1 MAQCPAGILGLQR
14 SAGNRAVA
22 SALAARP
29 VPRVSAVATHPLASM
44 HPSSVQQAS
53 VQRCGGEVHAGC
65 PCAGETGIAESEGG
79 ESELGRPLQRV
90 RFDDVTPTTGT
101 TESPFLQRVPSWP
114 DASTKNGARRTVTPF
129 ERWPVHG
136 LSSGN
141 QLPKHPNIPVSP
153 DPKIEANN
161 EANRGRIANSA
172 GDSVE
177 KADKRAIVYTPTAL
191 SQPNQLETPTPATTT
206 AGVDVL
212 FQLHGFNKGWRQSKA
227 NGTTRDEAIE
237 RIPQQLPAA
246 MVAILPQGTELSSF
260 GSLDV
265 DGIAKDA
272 LASISAAW
280 GAVPVRRVALGGHS
294 GGGGA
299 VAGLLATKPGKGEKP
314 GADPAARRAQRRLP
328 TGLSEVMLFDGINT
342 GGQEEI
348 VERWVLE
355 SIEEDRVAL
364 AGLTDNP
371 AQATFPDTGMKFR
384 ATFSPGSSFYAPT
397 HKKLKAAIDKAFLD
411 KNRPPSVPQALWDRL
426 KLNYQVIPADSGV
439 AHDDQVA
446 GKHGSTFDDHLKSS
460 LGALTPGGKAPV
472 VPGPVKPSSC
482 PVPVKAAGAQ
492 GDLGVKQA
500 LFDAAPQT
508 TQTELVSALAPT
520 GATSCLLA
528 GPRPVLRR
536 GSSGEPVV
544 TLQIELNFT
553 GTRPELA
560 EDGKFGPL
568 TSAGVTEFQRRE
580 SLDPDGIVGAKTW
593 ARLDALADAQGESE
607 TGPGGGRGPTPV
619 AGPATQPGTS
629 ALTSFVPGFPGQVA
643 GPIPAGQVPGG
654 QLPAGQVPGGAAPP
668 VASSLPATGVP
679 LVTSKGRFLRFPAPA
694 GHTNNSDR
702 PQFLTDAAKMKPYS
716 GAGAAGAQ
724 VHPAVN
730 SALDALIAAMH
741 TEGATQDDES
751 LKQAS
756 VSIGFRPSAL
766 SEGQLYLGALR
777 KTITVN
783 PTVFG
788 GLTFPAALE
797 AEAVSELGFT
807 GSAKHDTFRDHV
819 GTATGWTAAL
829 AQKLVSMTAQV
840 KAPRG
845 GSTHHSGVVL
855 DISWP
860 YAINATTVLSHD
872 TKRERNAD
880 ALRSAAGV
888 WMNANAPTFG
898 FDSYNTGVEIWH
910 QEWRRWRGTAADPA
924 SP

>member
-1 MAQCPAGILGLQR
+1 MARSPAGILGLQR
-14 SAGNRAVA
+14 FAGNRAVA

-29 VPRVSAVATHPLASM
+29 VPKVSTMATHPLASM
-44 HPSSVQQAS
+44 QPVS
-53 VQRCGGEVHAGC
+53 VQRCGGMVHAGC
-65 PCAGETGIAESEGG
+65 ACAGETGNAETDGS
-79 ESELGRPLQRV
+79 ESELTGPLQRLRV
-90 RFDDVTPTTGT
+90 DDVTPAAGM

-114 DASTKNGARRTVTPF
+114 DASTKNGARRTVAPF

-141 QLPKHPNIPVSP
+141 QLPKHPNIPVNP

-161 EANRGRIANSA
+161 EANRARIANSA

-177 KADKRAIVYTPTAL
+177 KADKRAIVYTPTAF
-191 SQPNQLETPTPATTT
+191 SQPNQLETPTPAITT
-206 AGVDVL
+206 AGVDIL
-212 FQLHGFNKGWRQSKA
+212 FQLHGFNKGWRQSRA
-227 NGTTRDEAIE
+227 NGTTRDETIE

-246 MVAILPQGTELSSF
+246 MVAVLPQGTELSSF

-265 DGIAKDA
+265 DGIVKDA
-272 LASISAAW
+272 LGSISAAW

-328 TGLSEVMLFDGINT
+328 TGLSEVMLFDGING

-348 VERWVLE
+348 VERWVLD

-364 AGLTDNP
+364 AGLAGTP
-371 AQATFPDTGMKFR
+371 AQATFPDTSMKFR

-397 HKKLKAAIDKAFLD
+397 HRKLKAAIDKAFLD

-439 AHDDQVA
+439 GHDDQVA

-460 LGALTPGGKAPV
+460 LGALTPGGKPPV

-482 PVPVKAAGAQ
+482 PVPVKTAGAQ
-492 GDLGVKQA
+492 GNPGVKQA
-500 LFDAAPQT
+500 LVDAAPQI
-508 TQTELVSALAPT
+508 TQTELISALAPA

-536 GSSGEPVV
+536 GSSGDPVV

-553 GTRPELA
+553 GTRPELT

-593 ARLDALADAQGESE
+593 ARLDALADAQGESD
-607 TGPGGGRGPTPV
+607 GPEGGRGPIPV
-619 AGPATQPGTS
+619 TRPVNQPGTS
-629 ALTSFVPGFPGQVA
+629 ALNSFVPGVL
-643 GPIPAGQVPGG
+643 GQVPGAP
-654 QLPAGQVPGGAAPP
+654 LPGGAAPP
-668 VASSLPATGVP
+668 KAGSLPTTGVP
-679 LVTSKGRFLRFPAPA
+679 LATPKGRFLRFPAPA
-694 GHTNNSDR
+694 GHTNTTDR
-702 PQFLTDAAKMKPYS
+702 PQFLTDAARMRPYS

-741 TEGATQDDES
+741 TEGVTQDDES

-783 PTVFG
+783 PTVFP

-807 GSAKHDTFRDHV
+807 GSAKHNAFRDHL
-819 GTATGWTAAL
+819 GAATGWTPAL
-829 AQKLVSMTAQV
+829 AQKLVSLTAQV

-860 YAINATTVLSHD
+860 YATSATTVLSHD

-924 SP
+924 TP